1 MEKLKSLFRAG
12 SIAAAGA
19 VVASPAFAALDMTA
33 VESAI
38 DGAATNGESAG
49 SLVIGAVAIM
59 VGIGLVIAIVR
70 KI

>member
-19 VVASPAFAALDMTA
+19 LVASPAFAVDTAA
-33 VESAI
+33 VETAI
-38 DGAATNGESAG
+38 DGAVSSGEAVG
-49 SLVIGAVAIM
+49 GMVIGAVAIM